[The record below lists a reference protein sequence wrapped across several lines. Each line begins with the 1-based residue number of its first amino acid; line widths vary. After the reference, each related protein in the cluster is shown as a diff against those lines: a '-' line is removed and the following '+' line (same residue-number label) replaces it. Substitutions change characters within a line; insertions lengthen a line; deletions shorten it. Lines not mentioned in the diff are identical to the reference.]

1 MTDEWY
7 GRSSVRREAFV
18 RSKVSLVFGI
28 AAALLGA
35 ACSSGYRARP
45 HYGGSD
51 VGYVGGAVQP
61 SVQPVQFRFD
71 VGDEIAVSVWKE
83 PDLTTQQR
91 ILGDGTI
98 SPPLLRST
106 RVVGATVDEIQA
118 RLERAYLE
126 YLKEPK
132 VSVKVVAIHSDR
144 VFVLGEVKTPQA
156 VSLVG
161 PTTVMQAI
169 AMAGGFNEEFAQKA
183 SIRVIRRA
191 CDGSPEVIG
200 VDGKR
205 VLAGADAD
213 LPLRRG
219 DIVYVSPTGTAAWSR
234 TVGQA
239 LAPISSAVGTAGTVA
254 ALVIAGQN

>member
-1 MTDEWY
+1 M
-7 GRSSVRREAFV
+7 
-18 RSKVSLVFGI
+18 RSKVLAS
-28 AAALLGA
+28 ALGTLLLAGA
-35 ACSSGYRARP
+35 ACSSGSRP
-45 HYGGSD
+45 RPYYGGGD
-51 VGYVGGAVQP
+51 AGYVGGATQPAVQP
-61 SVQPVQFRFD
+61 MQFRFD
-71 VGDEIAVSVWKE
+71 VGDEIAVAVWKE

-98 SPPLLRST
+98 SPPLLKST

-118 RLERAYLE
+118 RLEKAYLE

-144 VFVLGEVKTPQA
+144 AFVLGEVRQPQA

-169 AMAGGFNEEFAQKA
+169 AMAGGFEEEFASHSA
-183 SIRVIRRA
+183 IRVIRKGA
-191 CDGSPEVIG
+191 DGAPEVIG

-205 VLAGADAD
+205 LLAGGERD

-219 DIVYVSPTGTAAWSR
+219 DIVYVGASGTARWSR

-239 LAPISSAVGTAGTVA
+239 LAPISSAISTAGGAA
-254 ALVIAGQN
+254 ALVYAVK